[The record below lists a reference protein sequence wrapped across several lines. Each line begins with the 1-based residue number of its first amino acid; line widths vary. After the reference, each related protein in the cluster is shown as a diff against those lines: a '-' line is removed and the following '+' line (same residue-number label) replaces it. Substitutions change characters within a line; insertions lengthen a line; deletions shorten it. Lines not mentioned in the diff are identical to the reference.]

1 MAEEVMVKTM
11 ANWPDYVFGKE
22 YNLRTLS
29 EVENF
34 IHTYGHLPEVP
45 GTGFVKDNEIGL
57 NEMNMILLKKVEELT
72 LYMLQQEKRIKEL
85 EGRKIS
91 K

>member
-1 MAEEVMVKTM
+1 
-11 ANWPDYVFGKE
+11 
-22 YNLRTLS
+22 
-29 EVENF
+29 
-34 IHTYGHLPEVP
+34 
-45 GTGFVKDNEIGL
+45 L